1 MSKIE
6 TKAVRTKIDE
16 NFCAHKKPLSS
27 SDWGSHTTHDKN
39 RGRVIAFARL
49 IDTSFQKIFK
59 NSCAQPYSRWLHLE
73 HQIKT
78 TKYFLSAINRFDF
91 YLRIVSQGLDLLT
104 SHIHAHPIY
113 QRFSTYQYKYC
124 GSKSITIFRRTN

>member
-1 MSKIE
+1 MSRIETYIACTNLTDDYRASKI
-6 TKAVRTKIDE
+6 TQ
-16 NFCAHKKPLSS
+16 SS
-27 SDWGSHTTHDKN
+27 KGWGFKSSHDKN
-39 RGRVIAFARL
+39 RGRVIAAARL
-49 IDTSFQKIFK
+49 LYGTLLKAFPIFCIPTCSGTELV
-59 NSCAQPYSRWLHLE
+59 NH
-73 HQIKT
+73 HIKT
-78 TKYFLSAINRFDF
+78 TRYFLSAINRFDF